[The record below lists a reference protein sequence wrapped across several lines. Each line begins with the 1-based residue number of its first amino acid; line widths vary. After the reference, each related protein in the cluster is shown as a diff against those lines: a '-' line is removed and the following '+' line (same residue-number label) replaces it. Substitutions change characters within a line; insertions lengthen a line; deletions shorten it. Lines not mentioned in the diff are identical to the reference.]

1 MGFHYR
7 FSLVFET
14 VYSEHCLQGVKDE
27 PRATLVK
34 LYGLLSALKRS

>member
-1 MGFHYR
+1 MGFHHR

-14 VYSEHCLQGVKDE
+14 IYSEHCLQGDE

>member
-14 VYSEHCLQGVKDE
+14 IYSEHCLQGVKDE
-27 PRATLVK
+27 PRATLVIYFR
-34 LYGLLSALKRS
+34 L